1 MELLAASAV
10 PVIVE
15 LTGDPQ
21 EQAMLTDDALTSLDL
36 LSERLTGMQETGV
49 PPART
54 TTSCGGVFADRIAD
68 AHSRLDALVV

>member
-1 MELLAASAV
+1 V

-15 LTGDPQ
+15 LTGDEQ
-21 EQAMLTDDALTSLDL
+21 EQAMLTDSALASLDQ
-36 LSERLTGMQETGV
+36 LSERLTVMQETGV

-54 TTSCGGVFADRIAD
+54 ATSDEGAFAKSIAD